1 MLVRIFDGGFFSIIR
16 IMKWVWFCLFFAIS
30 AWAAEGDTVY
40 IDLVKRDTVYINVPQ
55 KIDTVYYDPAEL
67 IHKDERSPSTPASLH
82 TVYLHYDLGSLLAT
96 AVCES
101 PILVAQVEFALGRR
115 HSLMVPASFLKISP
129 NSKFTSSFDS
139 DDYSGSV
146 YQFTVGLAYRYYT
159 TEKKFAGYW
168 NLEAQYVQRHA
179 DYSHE
184 AYNYY
189 SEQNEF
195 YGSDDATYRG
205 LQLAIR
211 KGWTTRG
218 SVNLGIE
225 FGLAYNFVEDFQYE
239 ILEENPMLYMTDDI
253 QLEFRLNLGIG
264 AF

>member
-1 MLVRIFDGGFFSIIR
+1 
-16 IMKWVWFCLFFAIS
+16 MKWVWFCLFFAIS

-40 IDLVKRDTVYINVPQ
+40 IDVVKRDTVYIDVPQ
-55 KIDTVYYDPAEL
+55 KIDTVYYDPAED
-67 IHKDERSPSTPASLH
+67 IPKEGSSSSTSASLH

-101 PILVAQVEFALGRR
+101 PILVAQVEFALGRH

-129 NSKFTSSFDS
+129 NSKFVSSFDS

-146 YQFTVGLAYRYYT
+146 YQFTLGLAYRYYT

-179 DYSHE
+179 DYAHE
-184 AYNYY
+184 AYDYY
-189 SEQNEF
+189 GKQNEF

-225 FGLAYNFVEDFQYE
+225 FGLAYNFVEDFQYA
-239 ILEENPMLYMTDDI
+239 ILDDSMLYMTDDL
-253 QLEFRLNLGIG
+253 QLELRLNLGMG

>member
-1 MLVRIFDGGFFSIIR
+1 
-16 IMKWVWFCLFFAIS
+16 MKWVWFCLFFAIS
-30 AWAAEGDTVY
+30 AWAVEGDTVY
-40 IDLVKRDTVYINVPQ
+40 IDVVKRDTVYIDVPQ
-55 KIDTVYYDPAEL
+55 KIDTVYYDPAED
-67 IHKDERSPSTPASLH
+67 ISKEGSSSSTSASLH

-115 HSLMVPASFLKISP
+115 HSLMVPASFLKISS
-129 NSKFTSSFDS
+129 NSKFVSSFDS

-146 YQFTVGLAYRYYT
+146 YQFTLGLAYRYYT

-179 DYSHE
+179 DYAHE
-184 AYNYY
+184 AYDYY
-189 SEQNEF
+189 GKQNEF

-205 LQLAIR
+205 VQLAIR

-225 FGLAYNFVEDFQYE
+225 FGLAYNFVEDFQYA
-239 ILEENPMLYMTDDI
+239 ILDDSMLYMTDDL
-253 QLEFRLNLGIG
+253 QLELRLNLGMG

>member
-1 MLVRIFDGGFFSIIR
+1 
-16 IMKWVWFCLFFAIS
+16 MKWVWFCLFFAIS

-40 IDLVKRDTVYINVPQ
+40 IDVVKRDTVYIDVPQ
-55 KIDTVYYDPAEL
+55 KIDTVYYDPAED
-67 IHKDERSPSTPASLH
+67 IPKEGSSSSTSASLH
-82 TVYLHYDLGSLLAT
+82 TVYLHYDLVSLLSSAI
-96 AVCES
+96 CES
-101 PILVAQVEFALGRR
+101 PILVAQVEFALGRH

-129 NSKFTSSFDS
+129 NSKFVSSFDS

-146 YQFTVGLAYRYYT
+146 YQFTLGLAYRYYT

-179 DYSHE
+179 DYAHE
-184 AYNYY
+184 AYDYY
-189 SEQNEF
+189 GKQNEF

-225 FGLAYNFVEDFQYE
+225 FGLAYNFVEDFQYA
-239 ILEENPMLYMTDDI
+239 ILDDSMLYMTDDL
-253 QLEFRLNLGIG
+253 QLELRLNLGMG

>member
-1 MLVRIFDGGFFSIIR
+1 MFGF
-16 IMKWVWFCLFFAIS
+16 KWVWLCLALTIS

-40 IDLVKRDTVYINVPQ
+40 IDVVKRDTVYIDVPQ
-55 KIDTVYYDPAEL
+55 KIDTVYYDPAED
-67 IHKDERSPSTPASLH
+67 IQKEVITKEGSSSSTSASLH

-96 AVCES
+96 AVCET

-129 NSKFTSSFDS
+129 NSKFINSFDS
-139 DDYSGSV
+139 YDYSGSV
-146 YQFTVGLAYRYYT
+146 YQFTLGLAYRYYT

-179 DYSHE
+179 DYAYE

-189 SEQNEF
+189 SKQNEF

-225 FGLAYNFVEDFQYE
+225 FGLAYNFVEDFQYA
-239 ILEENPMLYMTDDI
+239 ILDDPMMYMTDDI
-253 QLEFRLNLGIG
+253 QLELRVNLGMG

>member
-1 MLVRIFDGGFFSIIR
+1 
-16 IMKWVWFCLFFAIS
+16 MKWVWFCLFFAIS

-40 IDLVKRDTVYINVPQ
+40 IDVVKRDTVYIDVPQ
-55 KIDTVYYDPAEL
+55 KIDTVYYDPAED
-67 IHKDERSPSTPASLH
+67 IPKEGSSSSTNASLH

-129 NSKFTSSFDS
+129 NSKFVSSFDS

-146 YQFTVGLAYRYYT
+146 YQFTLGLAYRYYT

-179 DYSHE
+179 DYAHE

-189 SEQNEF
+189 GEQNEF

-225 FGLAYNFVEDFQYE
+225 FGLAYNFVEDFQYA
-239 ILEENPMLYMTDDI
+239 ILDDSMLYMTDDL
-253 QLEFRLNLGIG
+253 QLELRLNLGMG

>member
-1 MLVRIFDGGFFSIIR
+1 
-16 IMKWVWFCLFFAIS
+16 MKWVWFCLFFAIS

-40 IDLVKRDTVYINVPQ
+40 IDVVKRDTVYIDVPQ
-55 KIDTVYYDPAEL
+55 KIDTVYYDPAED
-67 IHKDERSPSTPASLH
+67 IPKEGSSSSTSASLH

-101 PILVAQVEFALGRR
+101 PILVAQVEFALGRH
-115 HSLMVPASFLKISP
+115 HSLMVPASFLKISS
-129 NSKFTSSFDS
+129 NSKFVSSFDS

-146 YQFTVGLAYRYYT
+146 YQFTLGLAYRYYT

-179 DYSHE
+179 DYAHE
-184 AYNYY
+184 AYDYY
-189 SEQNEF
+189 GKQNEF

-225 FGLAYNFVEDFQYE
+225 FGLAYNFVEDFQYA
-239 ILEENPMLYMTDDI
+239 ILDDSMLYMTDDL
-253 QLEFRLNLGIG
+253 QLELRLNLGMG

>member
-1 MLVRIFDGGFFSIIR
+1 
-16 IMKWVWFCLFFAIS
+16 MKWVWFCLFFAIS

-40 IDLVKRDTVYINVPQ
+40 IDIVKRDTVYIDVPQ
-55 KIDTVYYDPAEL
+55 KIDTVYYDPAED
-67 IHKDERSPSTPASLH
+67 IPKEGSSSSTNASLH

-101 PILVAQVEFALGRR
+101 PILVAQVEFALGRH

-129 NSKFTSSFDS
+129 NSKFVSSFDS

-146 YQFTVGLAYRYYT
+146 YQFTLGLAYRYYT

-179 DYSHE
+179 DYAHE

-189 SEQNEF
+189 GEQNEF

-225 FGLAYNFVEDFQYE
+225 FGLAYNFVEDFQYA
-239 ILEENPMLYMTDDI
+239 ILDDSMLYMTDDL
-253 QLEFRLNLGIG
+253 QLELRLNLGMG

>member
-1 MLVRIFDGGFFSIIR
+1 
-16 IMKWVWFCLFFAIS
+16 MKWVWFCLFFAIS
-30 AWAAEGDTVY
+30 AWAAEGGTVY
-40 IDLVKRDTVYINVPQ
+40 IDVVKRDTVYIDVPQ
-55 KIDTVYYDPAEL
+55 KIDTVYYDPAED
-67 IHKDERSPSTPASLH
+67 IPKEGSSSSTSASLH
-82 TVYLHYDLGSLLAT
+82 TMYLHYDLGSLLAT

-101 PILVAQVEFALGRR
+101 PILVAQVEFALGRH
-115 HSLMVPASFLKISP
+115 HSLMVPASFLKISS
-129 NSKFTSSFDS
+129 NSKFVSSFDS

-179 DYSHE
+179 DYAHE

-189 SEQNEF
+189 GKQNEF

-225 FGLAYNFVEDFQYE
+225 FGLAYNFVEDFQYA
-239 ILEENPMLYMTDDI
+239 ILDDSMLYMTDDL
-253 QLEFRLNLGIG
+253 QLELRLNLGMG

>member
-1 MLVRIFDGGFFSIIR
+1 
-16 IMKWVWFCLFFAIS
+16 MKWVWFCLFFAIS

-40 IDLVKRDTVYINVPQ
+40 IDVVKRDTVYIDVPQ
-55 KIDTVYYDPAEL
+55 KIDTVYYDPAED
-67 IHKDERSPSTPASLH
+67 IPKEGSSSSTSASLH
-82 TVYLHYDLGSLLAT
+82 TVYLHYDLVSLLSSAI
-96 AVCES
+96 CES

-129 NSKFTSSFDS
+129 NSKFVSSFDS

-146 YQFTVGLAYRYYT
+146 YQFTLGLAYRYYM

-179 DYSHE
+179 DYAHE
-184 AYNYY
+184 AYDYY
-189 SEQNEF
+189 GKQNEF

-225 FGLAYNFVEDFQYE
+225 FGLAYNFVEDFQYA
-239 ILEENPMLYMTDDI
+239 ILDDSMLYMTDDL
-253 QLEFRLNLGIG
+253 QLELRLNLGMG

>member
-1 MLVRIFDGGFFSIIR
+1 
-16 IMKWVWFCLFFAIS
+16 MKWVWFCLFFAIS

-40 IDLVKRDTVYINVPQ
+40 IDVVKRDTVYIDVPQ
-55 KIDTVYYDPAEL
+55 KIDTVYYDPAED
-67 IHKDERSPSTPASLH
+67 IPKEGSSSSTSASPH

-101 PILVAQVEFALGRR
+101 PILVAQVEFALGRH
-115 HSLMVPASFLKISP
+115 HSLMVPASFLKISS
-129 NSKFTSSFDS
+129 NSKFVSSFDS

-146 YQFTVGLAYRYYT
+146 YQFTLGLAYRYYT

-179 DYSHE
+179 DYAHE
-184 AYNYY
+184 AYDYY
-189 SEQNEF
+189 GKQNEF

-225 FGLAYNFVEDFQYE
+225 FGLAYNFVEDFQYA
-239 ILEENPMLYMTDDI
+239 ILDDSMLYMTDDL
-253 QLEFRLNLGIG
+253 QLELRLNLGMG

>member
-1 MLVRIFDGGFFSIIR
+1 
-16 IMKWVWFCLFFAIS
+16 MKWVWFCLFFAIS

-40 IDLVKRDTVYINVPQ
+40 IDVVKRDTVYIDVPQ
-55 KIDTVYYDPAEL
+55 KIDTVYYDPAED
-67 IHKDERSPSTPASLH
+67 IPKEGSSSSTSASLH
-82 TVYLHYDLGSLLAT
+82 TVYLHYDLVSLLAT

-101 PILVAQVEFALGRR
+101 PILVAQVEFALGRH

-129 NSKFTSSFDS
+129 NSKFVSSFDS

-146 YQFTVGLAYRYYT
+146 YQFTLGLAYRYYT

-179 DYSHE
+179 DYAHE

-189 SEQNEF
+189 GKQNEF

-225 FGLAYNFVEDFQYE
+225 FGLAYNFVEDFQYA
-239 ILEENPMLYMTDDI
+239 ILDDSMLYMTDDL
-253 QLEFRLNLGIG
+253 QLELRLNLGMG

>member
-1 MLVRIFDGGFFSIIR
+1 
-16 IMKWVWFCLFFAIS
+16 MKWVWFCLFFAIS

-40 IDLVKRDTVYINVPQ
+40 IDVVKRDTVYIDVPQ
-55 KIDTVYYDPAEL
+55 KIDTVYYDPAED
-67 IHKDERSPSTPASLH
+67 IPKEGSSSSTSASLH

-101 PILVAQVEFALGRR
+101 PILVAQVEFALGRH

-129 NSKFTSSFDS
+129 NSKFVSSFDS

-146 YQFTVGLAYRYYT
+146 YQFTLGLAYRYYT

-179 DYSHE
+179 DYAHE
-184 AYNYY
+184 AYDYY
-189 SEQNEF
+189 GKQNEF

-205 LQLAIR
+205 
-211 KGWTTRG
+211 
-218 SVNLGIE
+218 
-225 FGLAYNFVEDFQYE
+225 F
-239 ILEENPMLYMTDDI
+239 
-253 QLEFRLNLGIG
+253 
-264 AF
+264 

>member
-1 MLVRIFDGGFFSIIR
+1 
-16 IMKWVWFCLFFAIS
+16 MKWVWFCLFFAIS

-40 IDLVKRDTVYINVPQ
+40 IDVVKRDTVYIDVPQ
-55 KIDTVYYDPAEL
+55 KIDTVYYDPAED
-67 IHKDERSPSTPASLH
+67 IPKEGSSSSTSASLH

-101 PILVAQVEFALGRR
+101 PILVAQVEFALGRH

-129 NSKFTSSFDS
+129 NSKFVSSFDS

-146 YQFTVGLAYRYYT
+146 YQFTLGLAYRYYT

-179 DYSHE
+179 DYVHE

-189 SEQNEF
+189 GKQNEF

-218 SVNLGIE
+218 SVSLGIE
-225 FGLAYNFVEDFQYE
+225 FGLAYNFVEDFQYA
-239 ILEENPMLYMTDDI
+239 ILDDSMLYMTDDL
-253 QLEFRLNLGIG
+253 QLELRLNLGMG

>member
-1 MLVRIFDGGFFSIIR
+1 
-16 IMKWVWFCLFFAIS
+16 MKWVWFCLFFAIS

-40 IDLVKRDTVYINVPQ
+40 IDVVKRDTVYIDVPQ
-55 KIDTVYYDPAEL
+55 KIDTVYYDPAED
-67 IHKDERSPSTPASLH
+67 IPKEGSSSSTSASLH

-101 PILVAQVEFALGRR
+101 PILVAQVEFALGRH

-129 NSKFTSSFDS
+129 NSKFVSSFDS

-146 YQFTVGLAYRYYT
+146 YQFTLGLAYRYYT

-179 DYSHE
+179 DYAHE

-189 SEQNEF
+189 GEQNEF

-225 FGLAYNFVEDFQYE
+225 FGLAYNFVEDFQYA
-239 ILEENPMLYMTDDI
+239 ILDDSMLYMTDDL
-253 QLEFRLNLGIG
+253 QLELRLNLGMG

>member
-1 MLVRIFDGGFFSIIR
+1 
-16 IMKWVWFCLFFAIS
+16 MKWVWFCLFFAIS

-40 IDLVKRDTVYINVPQ
+40 IDVVKRDTVYIDVPQ
-55 KIDTVYYDPAEL
+55 KIDTVYYDPAED
-67 IHKDERSPSTPASLH
+67 ISKEGSSSSTSASLH

-115 HSLMVPASFLKISP
+115 HSLMVPASFLKISS
-129 NSKFTSSFDS
+129 NSKFVSSFDS

-179 DYSHE
+179 DYAHE

-189 SEQNEF
+189 GEQNEF

-225 FGLAYNFVEDFQYE
+225 FGLAYNFVEDFQYA
-239 ILEENPMLYMTDDI
+239 ILDDSMLYMTDDL
-253 QLEFRLNLGIG
+253 QLELRLNLGMG

>member
-1 MLVRIFDGGFFSIIR
+1 
-16 IMKWVWFCLFFAIS
+16 MKWVWFCLFFAIS

-40 IDLVKRDTVYINVPQ
+40 IDVVKRDTVYIDVPQ
-55 KIDTVYYDPAEL
+55 KIDTVYYDPAED
-67 IHKDERSPSTPASLH
+67 IPKEGSSSSTSASLH
-82 TVYLHYDLGSLLAT
+82 TVYLHYDLVSLLSSAI
-96 AVCES
+96 CES

-115 HSLMVPASFLKISP
+115 HSLMVPASFLKISS
-129 NSKFTSSFDS
+129 NSKFVSSFDS

-146 YQFTVGLAYRYYT
+146 YQFTLGLAYRYYT

-179 DYSHE
+179 DYAHE
-184 AYNYY
+184 AYDYY
-189 SEQNEF
+189 GKQNEF

-225 FGLAYNFVEDFQYE
+225 FGLAYNFVEDFQYA
-239 ILEENPMLYMTDDI
+239 ILDDSMLYMTDDL
-253 QLEFRLNLGIG
+253 QLELRLNLGMG

>member
-1 MLVRIFDGGFFSIIR
+1 MFGF
-16 IMKWVWFCLFFAIS
+16 KWVWLCLALTIS

-40 IDLVKRDTVYINVPQ
+40 IDVVKRDTVYIDVPQ
-55 KIDTVYYDPAEL
+55 KIDTVYYDPAED
-67 IHKDERSPSTPASLH
+67 IQKEVIPKEGSSSSTSASLH

-96 AVCES
+96 AVCET

-184 AYNYY
+184 DYNYY

-225 FGLAYNFVEDFQYE
+225 FGLAYNFVEDFQYA
-239 ILEENPMLYMTDDI
+239 ILDEARLYMTDDL
-253 QLEFRLNLGIG
+253 QLELRLNLGMG

>member
-1 MLVRIFDGGFFSIIR
+1 
-16 IMKWVWFCLFFAIS
+16 MKWVWFCLFFAIS

-40 IDLVKRDTVYINVPQ
+40 IDVVKRDTVYIDVPQ
-55 KIDTVYYDPAEL
+55 KIDTVYYDPAED
-67 IHKDERSPSTPASLH
+67 IPKEGSSSSTSASLH

-129 NSKFTSSFDS
+129 NSKFVSSFDS

-146 YQFTVGLAYRYYT
+146 YQFTLGLAYRYYT

-179 DYSHE
+179 DYAHE
-184 AYNYY
+184 AYDYY
-189 SEQNEF
+189 GKQNEF

-225 FGLAYNFVEDFQYE
+225 FGLAYNFVEDFQYA
-239 ILEENPMLYMTDDI
+239 ILDDSMLYMTDDL
-253 QLEFRLNLGIG
+253 QLELRLNLGMG

>member
-1 MLVRIFDGGFFSIIR
+1 
-16 IMKWVWFCLFFAIS
+16 MKWVWFCLFFAIS

-40 IDLVKRDTVYINVPQ
+40 IDVVKRDTVYIDVPQ
-55 KIDTVYYDPAEL
+55 KIDTVYYDPAED
-67 IHKDERSPSTPASLH
+67 IPKEGSSSSTSASLH
-82 TVYLHYDLGSLLAT
+82 TVHLHYDLGSLLAT

-101 PILVAQVEFALGRR
+101 PILVAQVEFALGRH

-129 NSKFTSSFDS
+129 NSKFVSSFDS

-146 YQFTVGLAYRYYT
+146 YQFTLGLAYRYYT

-179 DYSHE
+179 DYAHE

-189 SEQNEF
+189 GEQNEF

-225 FGLAYNFVEDFQYE
+225 FGLAYNFVEDFQYA
-239 ILEENPMLYMTDDI
+239 ILDDSMLYMTDDL
-253 QLEFRLNLGIG
+253 QLELRLNLGMG

>member
-1 MLVRIFDGGFFSIIR
+1 
-16 IMKWVWFCLFFAIS
+16 MKWVWICLFFTIS

-67 IHKDERSPSTPASLH
+67 IQKDERSPSTPASLH

-189 SEQNEF
+189 SEQNKF

-225 FGLAYNFVEDFQYE
+225 FGLAYNFVEDFQYA
-239 ILEENPMLYMTDDI
+239 ILDDSMLYMTDDL
-253 QLEFRLNLGIG
+253 QLELRLNLGIG

>member
-1 MLVRIFDGGFFSIIR
+1 
-16 IMKWVWFCLFFAIS
+16 MKWVWFCLFFAIS

-40 IDLVKRDTVYINVPQ
+40 IDVVKRDTVYIDVPQ
-55 KIDTVYYDPAEL
+55 KIDTVYDDPAED
-67 IHKDERSPSTPASLH
+67 IPKEGSSSSTSASLH

-101 PILVAQVEFALGRR
+101 PILVAQVEFALGRH

-129 NSKFTSSFDS
+129 NSKFVSSFDS

-146 YQFTVGLAYRYYT
+146 YQFTLGLAYRYYT

-179 DYSHE
+179 DYAHE
-184 AYNYY
+184 AYDYY
-189 SEQNEF
+189 GKQNEF

-225 FGLAYNFVEDFQYE
+225 FGLAYNFVEDFQYA
-239 ILEENPMLYMTDDI
+239 ILDDSMLYMTDDL
-253 QLEFRLNLGIG
+253 QLELRLNLGMG

>member
-1 MLVRIFDGGFFSIIR
+1 
-16 IMKWVWFCLFFAIS
+16 MKWVWFCLFFAIS

-40 IDLVKRDTVYINVPQ
+40 IDVVKRDTVYIDVPQ
-55 KIDTVYYDPAEL
+55 KIDTVYYDPAED
-67 IHKDERSPSTPASLH
+67 ISKEGSSSSTSASLH

-115 HSLMVPASFLKISP
+115 HSLMVPASFLKISS
-129 NSKFTSSFDS
+129 NSKFVSSFDS

-146 YQFTVGLAYRYYT
+146 YQFTLGLAYRYYT

-179 DYSHE
+179 DYAHE

-189 SEQNEF
+189 GEQNEF

-225 FGLAYNFVEDFQYE
+225 FGLAYNFVEDFQYA
-239 ILEENPMLYMTDDI
+239 ILDDSMLYMTDDL
-253 QLEFRLNLGIG
+253 QLELRLNLGMG

>member
-1 MLVRIFDGGFFSIIR
+1 
-16 IMKWVWFCLFFAIS
+16 MKWVWFCLFFAIS

-40 IDLVKRDTVYINVPQ
+40 IDVVKRDTVYIDVPQ
-55 KIDTVYYDPAEL
+55 KIDTVYYDPAED
-67 IHKDERSPSTPASLH
+67 IPKEGSSSSTSASLH

-115 HSLMVPASFLKISP
+115 HSLMVPASFLKISS
-129 NSKFTSSFDS
+129 NSKFVSSFDS

-146 YQFTVGLAYRYYT
+146 YQFTLGFAYRYYT

-179 DYSHE
+179 DYAHE
-184 AYNYY
+184 AYDYY
-189 SEQNEF
+189 GKQNEF

-225 FGLAYNFVEDFQYE
+225 FGLAYNFVEDFQYA
-239 ILEENPMLYMTDDI
+239 ILDDSMLYMTDDL
-253 QLEFRLNLGIG
+253 QLELRLNLGMG

>member
-1 MLVRIFDGGFFSIIR
+1 
-16 IMKWVWFCLFFAIS
+16 MKWVWFCLFFAIS

-40 IDLVKRDTVYINVPQ
+40 IDVVKRDTVYIDVPQ
-55 KIDTVYYDPAEL
+55 KIDTVYYDPAED
-67 IHKDERSPSTPASLH
+67 IPKEGSSSSTSASLH

-101 PILVAQVEFALGRR
+101 PILVAQVEFALGRH

-129 NSKFTSSFDS
+129 NSKSVSSFDS

-146 YQFTVGLAYRYYT
+146 YQFTLGLAYRYYT

-179 DYSHE
+179 DYAHE
-184 AYNYY
+184 AYDYY
-189 SEQNEF
+189 GKQNEF

-225 FGLAYNFVEDFQYE
+225 FGLAYNFVEDFQYA
-239 ILEENPMLYMTDDI
+239 ILDDSMLYMTDDL
-253 QLEFRLNLGIG
+253 QLELRLNLGMG

>member
-1 MLVRIFDGGFFSIIR
+1 
-16 IMKWVWFCLFFAIS
+16 MKWVWFCLFFAIS

-40 IDLVKRDTVYINVPQ
+40 IDVVKRDTVYIDVPQ
-55 KIDTVYYDPAEL
+55 KIDTVYYDPAED
-67 IHKDERSPSTPASLH
+67 IPKEGSSSSTSASLH

-101 PILVAQVEFALGRR
+101 PILVAQVEFALGRH

-129 NSKFTSSFDS
+129 NSKFVSSFDS

-146 YQFTVGLAYRYYT
+146 YQFTLGLAYRYYT

-179 DYSHE
+179 DYAHE
-184 AYNYY
+184 AYDYY
-189 SEQNEF
+189 GKQNEF

-218 SVNLGIE
+218 SVSLGIE
-225 FGLAYNFVEDFQYE
+225 FGLAYNFVEDFQYA
-239 ILEENPMLYMTDDI
+239 ILDDSMLYMTDDL
-253 QLEFRLNLGIG
+253 QLELRLNLGMG

>member
-1 MLVRIFDGGFFSIIR
+1 
-16 IMKWVWFCLFFAIS
+16 MKWVWFCLFFAIS

-40 IDLVKRDTVYINVPQ
+40 IDVVKRDTVYIDVPQ
-55 KIDTVYYDPAEL
+55 KIDTVYYDPAED
-67 IHKDERSPSTPASLH
+67 ISKEGSSSSTSASLH

-101 PILVAQVEFALGRR
+101 PILVAQVEFALGRH
-115 HSLMVPASFLKISP
+115 HSLMVPASFLKISS
-129 NSKFTSSFDS
+129 NSKFVSSFDS

-146 YQFTVGLAYRYYT
+146 YQFTLGLAYRYYT

-179 DYSHE
+179 DYAHE
-184 AYNYY
+184 AYDYY
-189 SEQNEF
+189 GKQNEF

-225 FGLAYNFVEDFQYE
+225 FGLAYNFVEDFQYA
-239 ILEENPMLYMTDDI
+239 ILDDSMLYMTDDL
-253 QLEFRLNLGIG
+253 QLELRLNLGMG